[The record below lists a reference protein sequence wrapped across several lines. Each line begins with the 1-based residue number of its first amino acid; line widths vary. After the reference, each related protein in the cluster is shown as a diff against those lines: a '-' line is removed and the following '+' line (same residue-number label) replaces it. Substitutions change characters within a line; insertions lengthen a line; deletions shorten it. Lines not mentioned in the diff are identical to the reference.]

1 MARSLASSARQS
13 PSADAATT
21 TSQQTLWVDRFRFR
35 CRPTPTLRPLS
46 SAYVALAKVVLRSGS
61 KRKRAQVAAAADGA
75 DAAAAQAWAQR
86 RLLLPSLAPGRTVPA
101 DLSVE
106 AVEEEIAA
114 FKRDT
119 GLNARAEVPLYCVTI
134 RELGRRGCGHLADA
148 IARHHL
154 NIATATTTTG
164 AELRQQRIY
173 SALLEGHCLRRRA
186 DDAAALY
193 LELVERRNVLP
204 SHRALHML
212 IDLLARRSRAH
223 SDGPTTL
230 VMTSAA
236 ARMVVLTSATLVKV
250 AELFEEMKARGHV
263 TTAAYNALLPVVG
276 RKGGRR
282 LPSLKNLLDE
292 MVAHDVPRNE
302 LTWKALLESASGP
315 EEFEQMK
322 KLMGTHGWKPESS
335 ANTLLRLLP
344 KYASTAELMVFL
356 AANAH
361 RVHAGTFNS
370 LIRSYS
376 HAGNFEG
383 AFAMALNMRK
393 AHFLP
398 SKRAFLSFLKCG
410 GYVLQASDIELMW
423 SDLTRKLARS
433 GRKINRD
440 YYHAKMISYLRRK
453 DPEAVRRTLEEMED
467 NGLTPNSYTY
477 YLLILVDDVDGF
489 F

>member
-1 MARSLASSARQS
+1 MN
-13 PSADAATT
+13 AATT
-21 TSQQTLWVDRFRFR
+21 ASQQRQQKTLWVDRFRFR
-35 CRPTPTLRPLS
+35 CRPTPTSRPRS
-46 SAYVALAKVVLRSGS
+46 SAYVALAKVVLRNSS
-61 KRKRAQVAAAADGA
+61 KRKRAQVAAVADGA

-86 RLLLPSLAPGRTVPA
+86 RLVLPSLAPGRTVPAGRTHTPPPPWFDDNSSRAVRAVRVCRVRAVPVRA

-134 RELGRRGCGHLADA
+134 RELVRRGCGHLADA
-148 IARHHL
+148 IARRHL
-154 NIATATTTTG
+154 NTTAATAAATTDAG

-212 IDLLARRSRAH
+212 LDLLARPQPRPQRRT
-223 SDGPTTL
+223 DGDADDDD
-230 VMTSAA
+230 VSGSKNGGGAGADVSSAG
-236 ARMVVLTSATLVKV
+236 ARREVKV

-302 LTWKALLESASGP
+302 LTWKALLESARYCTHD
-315 EEFEQMK
+315 QRHDATRHDTHTHR
-322 KLMGTHGWKPESS
+322 THG
-335 ANTLLRLLP
+335 AT
-344 KYASTAELMVFL
+344 
-356 AANAH
+356 
-361 RVHAGTFNS
+361 
-370 LIRSYS
+370 
-376 HAGNFEG
+376 
-383 AFAMALNMRK
+383 
-393 AHFLP
+393 
-398 SKRAFLSFLKCG
+398 
-410 GYVLQASDIELMW
+410 
-423 SDLTRKLARS
+423 
-433 GRKINRD
+433 
-440 YYHAKMISYLRRK
+440 
-453 DPEAVRRTLEEMED
+453 
-467 NGLTPNSYTY
+467 
-477 YLLILVDDVDGF
+477 
-489 F
+489 

>member
-1 MARSLASSARQS
+1 MAQVQWYQENKFLDLFLLTFSLEGQDQDATTRVDTACPDRLPQQYALDSAKYRFNHHRLTSIFLIQFDLWAAPGRNRATTARSLASSARQPP
-13 PSADAATT
+13 PSVNAATT
-21 TSQQTLWVDRFRFR
+21 TASQQRQQKTLWVDRFRFR
-35 CRPTPTLRPLS
+35 CRPTPTSRPRS
-46 SAYVALAKVVLRSGS
+46 SAYVALAKVVLRSSS
-61 KRKRAQVAAAADGA
+61 KRKRAQVAAADLDGA

-86 RLLLPSLAPGRTVPA
+86 RLVLPSLAPGRTVPAGRTHTPLRLPRFDDNSSRAVRVCRTCGAVCAVRVVCVRA

-148 IARHHL
+148 IARRHL
-154 NIATATTTTG
+154 NTTATTAAAAAAAAADAA

-212 IDLLARRSRAH
+212 LDLLARPQPRPQRRT
-223 SDGPTTL
+223 DGYADEDD
-230 VMTSAA
+230 VSGSKSGGGAGDDVSSAGA
-236 ARMVVLTSATLVKV
+236 GREVKV

-302 LTWKALLESASGP
+302 LTWKALLESARYCTHD
-315 EEFEQMK
+315 QRHDATRHDTHR
-322 KLMGTHGWKPESS
+322 THG
-335 ANTLLRLLP
+335 AT
-344 KYASTAELMVFL
+344 
-356 AANAH
+356 
-361 RVHAGTFNS
+361 
-370 LIRSYS
+370 
-376 HAGNFEG
+376 
-383 AFAMALNMRK
+383 
-393 AHFLP
+393 
-398 SKRAFLSFLKCG
+398 
-410 GYVLQASDIELMW
+410 
-423 SDLTRKLARS
+423 
-433 GRKINRD
+433 
-440 YYHAKMISYLRRK
+440 
-453 DPEAVRRTLEEMED
+453 
-467 NGLTPNSYTY
+467 
-477 YLLILVDDVDGF
+477 
-489 F
+489 